1 MTILDSKFHTAPW
14 IPNSIHW
21 IPDLCKWDCGFL
33 GVFRVPKPRILD
45 STGKNFPDSW
55 AGFSHV
61 GS

>member
-33 GVFRVPKPRILD
+33 GPGYSGFQSPGFWIPQAKTFRIP
-45 STGKNFPDSW
+45 GPDSLT
-55 AGFSHV
+55 
-61 GS
+61 